1 MKKIKKTM
9 FLEELYWQTIKDIA
23 KIESEGNM
31 TKVYNEFIEFG
42 LICYK
47 LVKLQGIPLK
57 EMTDIFRKGLITYV
71 SEQSRINGNDGSMFD
86 VKQIFD

>member
-9 FLEELYWQTIKDIA
+9 FLEEMYWNSVKEIA
-23 KIESEGNM
+23 QVESDGNM
-31 TKVYNEFIEFG
+31 TRVYNEFIEFG
-42 LICYK
+42 LTCYK

-57 EMTDIFRKGLITYV
+57 EMTDIFRKGLIHYV
-71 SEQSRINGNDGSMFD
+71 SEKKRINCDNSNEFS